1 MDHRVA
7 FYANQAERS
16 SLQLQQP
23 DVITTSIEEAS
34 SNAKPLIR
42 EVKKLPKRIKKLL
55 DMLPEQEAWN
65 FIYL

>member
-23 DVITTSIEEAS
+23 DVITTSIEEVS
-34 SNAKPLIR
+34 SNAKPLIQ
-42 EVKKLPKRIKKLL
+42 EIQKLPKRIKKLL
-55 DMLPEQEAWN
+55 DTLPEQEACS
-65 FIYL
+65 FMYH